1 MNELFLDGSKAEKF
15 ITLEKETFKKEYI
28 KSMLITSQ
36 VKTVKGVRRDYE
48 PRDKT
53 IINRMDTSRNPSD
66 ISSDTI
72 IEKKDARNQNNN
84 FKEPIR

>member
-1 MNELFLDGSKAEKF
+1 
-15 ITLEKETFKKEYI
+15 
-28 KSMLITSQ
+28 MLITSQ

-53 IINRMDTSRNPSD
+53 IINRMNTSRNPSD

-72 IEKKDARNQNNN
+72 IEQKEKRNTNINL
-84 FKEPIR
+84 I